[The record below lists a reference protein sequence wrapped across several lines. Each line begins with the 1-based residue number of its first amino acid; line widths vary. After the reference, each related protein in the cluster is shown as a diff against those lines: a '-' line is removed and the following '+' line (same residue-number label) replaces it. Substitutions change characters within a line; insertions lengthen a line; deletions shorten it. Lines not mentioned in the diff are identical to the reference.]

1 MKTFTFSSYGVQSQT
16 FKNEF
21 EIASA
26 KLAEEMDKLAETMDI
41 SVEDLIEHLPLIVVM
56 MTKLAEE
63 DISVE
68 EVEAMTEEEVKAY
81 VKKNMSASLLEAHN
95 CVKIL
100 L

>member
-1 MKTFTFSSYGVQSQT
+1 MKTFTFSGDGVQSQT
-16 FKNEF
+16 FK
-21 EIASA
+21 
-26 KLAEEMDKLAETMDI
+26 LAEALDI
-41 SVEDLIEHLPLIVVM
+41 SVEDLIEHLPLIAVI

-95 CVKIL
+95 CVKVL

>member
-1 MKTFTFSSYGVQSQT
+1 MVFSHRLLKTNLRLLPPNWQRKWTNWQ
-16 FKNEF
+16 
-21 EIASA
+21 A
-26 KLAEEMDKLAETMDI
+26 MDI

-95 CVKIL
+95 CVKVL